1 MLDTNSGCWF
11 FCPKHTKQFP
21 ISASKGKMRGEASA
35 AVIRCKRRMLAF
47 LSKAYKQFQI
57 STSKAR
63 REANMVSGLN
73 RPADVLIKSKK
84 ILTTTNKIW
93 LFSMPGSSLLRGTL
107 LGMLGGQ
114 SRASHRGII
123 KLGHQI

>member
-1 MLDTNSGCWF
+1 
-11 FCPKHTKQFP
+11 
-21 ISASKGKMRGEASA
+21 
-35 AVIRCKRRMLAF
+35 
-47 LSKAYKQFQI
+47 
-57 STSKAR
+57 
-63 REANMVSGLN
+63 MVSSLN

-84 ILTTTNKIW
+84 ISTTTNKIW
-93 LFSMPGSSLLRGTL
+93 LFSMPDSSLLRGTL